1 LGELTSAGV
10 PSVGAADHLRG
21 DGDLAIVYA
30 DLGCPACAAA
40 WALLDPAKLRLCWR
54 HFPIASK
61 RPRSPALHAAAEAV
75 AAQSEPAFWAFVDSL
90 YRDPGHCDDPHL
102 WARVREL
109 GLDLDRFEADRRS
122 PAIAVS
128 VRRDFEGGIKAGVTG
143 TPTVFAAAG
152 ALGNEAAGA
161 LASLRSL

>member
-1 LGELTSAGV
+1 MPPVG
-10 PSVGAADHLRG
+10 PSDHVRG
-21 DGDLAIVYA
+21 DGALAIVYA
-30 DLGCPACAAA
+30 DLGCPACATA
-40 WALLDPAKLRLCWR
+40 WARLDAMELRLCWR

-75 AAQSEPAFWAFVDSL
+75 AAQSGPAFWSFVDSL
-90 YRDPGHCDDPHL
+90 YSDPGHCDDPHL

-109 GLDLDRFEADRRS
+109 GLELDRFEADRRS
-122 PAIAVS
+122 PAITARVQH
-128 VRRDFEGGIKAGVTG
+128 DFEGGIRAGVMG
-143 TPTVFAAAG
+143 TPTVFAVPG